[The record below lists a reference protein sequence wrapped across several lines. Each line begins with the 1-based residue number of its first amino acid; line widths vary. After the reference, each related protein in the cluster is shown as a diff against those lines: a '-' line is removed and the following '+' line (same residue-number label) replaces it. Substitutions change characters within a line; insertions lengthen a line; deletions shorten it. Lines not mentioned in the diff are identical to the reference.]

1 MTKAPEIYLPGQVNR
16 TDGLCL
22 HISHIQVTSD
32 HFTEANAAKAGKE
45 TAYLLPY
52 QKYLCCEAM
61 TRHIL
66 LRG

>member
-22 HISHIQVTSD
+22 HIAYIHLTND

-45 TAYLLPY
+45 TA
-52 QKYLCCEAM
+52 
-61 TRHIL
+61 
-66 LRG
+66 